1 MGKRSG
7 KWHLMQYLATDCA
20 RAWGKVTDGVM
31 AQPDAVNC
39 QNISRYVADVKTGTF
54 VTQSLQR

>member
-39 QNISRYVADVKTGTF
+39 QNISRYDPRLK
-54 VTQSLQR
+54 R

>member
-1 MGKRSG
+1 MGRRSG

-39 QNISRYVADVKTGTF
+39 QNISRYDPRLKRR
-54 VTQSLQR
+54 VTNQR